1 MPEKYQQEIEEILKK
16 VGEAPPGDPP
26 DRSERP
32 LEDRPRT
39 QRPSTGPTG
48 APRHGGSSRR
58 PTITPGKVL
67 LTGLILLV
75 VAALLKLGTLVW
87 IGLGLL
93 VVAYLFFFITPRS
106 MSYEKRWRGQP
117 VDEGYP
123 SAWERFKRWLKS

>member
-32 LEDRPRT
+32 LEDRPHTGQPSRRAPAS
-39 QRPSTGPTG
+39 RP
-48 APRHGGSSRR
+48 GSSPRW

-67 LTGLILLV
+67 LTGLILFV

-93 VVAYLFFFITPRS
+93 VVAYLFFYITPRS
-106 MSYEKRWRGQP
+106 VSYEKRWRGQP
-117 VDEGYP
+117 LDEGYSSP
-123 SAWERFKRWLKS
+123 WERFKRWLKS